1 MWWDKQ
7 NKYVYVPGILG
18 TEQRGVC
25 TDDGELLLLCYP
37 CHQKPPHLH
46 AVLDPQRAQD
56 GQLPKPS
63 GKGFT
68 AAAQICALYIYFN
81 GLHLRLHQLFNLL
94 LDAGIQV
101 LAPYWKKCILNNLF
115 TFVKNIVLFY
125 NIMLHT
131 FTLWYYL
138 FTTDAEKYFCFSLA
152 CPGSSAG
159 S

>member
-18 TEQRGVC
+18 IEQRGVC

-101 LAPYWKKCILNNLF
+101 LAPYWKNAYWI
-115 TFVKNIVLFY
+115 TY
-125 NIMLHT
+125 LHLLKIS
-131 FTLWYYL
+131 FC
-138 FTTDAEKYFCFSLA
+138 FTTLCWTHSLGGTILS
-152 CPGSSAG
+152 PLMLRSISV
-159 S
+159 SP